1 MSVGDAV
8 RPGQLLAQLDSQNEA
23 TALQSSRAQLTA
35 AQAQLG
41 EARTNFVRMRDLV
54 AERAVSRAMFD
65 NAETMQ
71 KTAESQVL
79 SVQSAVTLAENRLSY
94 TRLMSDVQGVVTA
107 VGAEPGEVVGAGR
120 MIVQV
125 AREGMRD
132 AVFDLPARAKD
143 SISPNAEITVA
154 LTADPKITTTGTI
167 REVSPRADPVTGT
180 FRVRIKLNNPPA
192 SMRLGTTVTGRV
204 RLNASASTIEIPP
217 SAVVR
222 NDRSA
227 AVWVVDPKTGTV
239 ASRTIEIR
247 SSDPNRVEVASGLN
261 AGDVVVTAGVQALR
275 PGQKVRA
282 LEAGK

>member
-1 MSVGDAV
+1 M

-120 MIVQV
+120 MVVQV

-132 AVFDLPARAKD
+132 AVLRPSGAGEGQHFTERG
-143 SISPNAEITVA
+143 NH
-154 LTADPKITTTGTI
+154 G
-167 REVSPRADPVTGT
+167 RADRRSENHHDRHDTGSVST
-180 FRVRIKLNNPPA
+180 RGPGHRHVPRQDQAQQSARLHAAGHHCDRARTPECQRV
-192 SMRLGTTVTGRV
+192 
-204 RLNASASTIEIPP
+204 
-217 SAVVR
+217 
-222 NDRSA
+222 DH
-227 AVWVVDPKTGTV
+227 
-239 ASRTIEIR
+239 
-247 SSDPNRVEVASGLN
+247 
-261 AGDVVVTAGVQALR
+261 
-275 PGQKVRA
+275 
-282 LEAGK
+282 